1 MNLYTGL
8 ILKPF
13 HGDIYL
19 LATQNTSHFL
29 STGIKSKSSILM
41 TWFNVK
47 ITFDYVEN
55 FEFILITEYI
65 IQTFVVY
72 RNSLSFGLE
81 NVIII
86 L

>member
-1 MNLYTGL
+1 
-8 ILKPF
+8 
-13 HGDIYL
+13 
-19 LATQNTSHFL
+19 
-29 STGIKSKSSILM
+29 M

-65 IQTFVVY
+65 IQTFIVY
-72 RNSLSFGLE
+72 RNNLSFGLE
-81 NVIII
+81 NVITI